1 MSQGE
6 PRRRPALAV
15 VAATLAVFLLPG
27 GQRVLADPASRPRVG
42 LALGGGA
49 ARAIAHAGV
58 LLWLEENR
66 IPVDYVAGT
75 SLGGLI
81 GGGYATGMSAAE
93 IRDLLLEADWDR
105 LFESDVPYP
114 QRTFRRKQDR
124 RQYPVD
130 VELGLRGGLSL
141 PSGLSSGHQIGLL
154 LSRIAFPHAARES
167 FDDLPIPFRCV
178 AVDIERG
185 EALALHEGSL
195 VQALRAT
202 MAIPGVFAPSR
213 YQGRLLVDGG
223 VLKNVPA
230 DVARA
235 MGADV
240 VVAVSVGENLHQ
252 PTSLSMTG
260 LVNRSV
266 VVMMDSATRR
276 TLKDA
281 DLVLE
286 PQLEGFDSLDFR
298 RAAELI
304 RRGYQAAAAASQQL
318 LPLRLDQAAWL
329 QHLAARR
336 ARRPAPLEEPVF
348 VSVEGIP
355 SPQAEALGPSLTR
368 SLTVPLDADRL
379 EDRLTRIIGSGRY
392 ESATYEATEA
402 GGRPGLLVRFQEKA
416 HAPPF
421 VDFSLDLATEPGAV
435 VIDLGARVTVTDLVG
450 VGSELRVD
458 LAAGSSRGVATEL
471 YRPVGRPRFFLAPRV
486 FFDETSQ
493 NLFHDDALVA
503 TYRTRRTG
511 AGVDVGIGP
520 GRHFELR
527 AGFETSHVDA
537 DVRVGNPV
545 LGEPHGREDRFLA
558 RLDIDKMRTPIL
570 PEAGFRLEAQ
580 ASFYTRAPEAERA
593 FPLLAGT
600 MVAATSV
607 RGGTALRESPPPIYR
622 FTLGGPFRLGA
633 FAPDT
638 FRGRHFVYA
647 HLGYL
652 LSVGRLPDLLGG
664 PVRLAAQVELGSAFD
679 HASAA
684 RLEGCLTTGVA
695 LDTFL
700 GPIFAG
706 ASLGNRGAFGVYVSV
721 GRLLR

>member
-1 MSQGE
+1 
-6 PRRRPALAV
+6 LAV
-15 VAATLAVFLLPG
+15 VVATLLAFLLSGGPSALAEPG
-27 GQRVLADPASRPRVG
+27 PRPRVG

-58 LLWLEENR
+58 LLWLEEHR

-81 GGGYATGMSAAE
+81 GGAYATGMSASE
-93 IRDLLLEADWDR
+93 IRDLLLEADWDT
-105 LFESDVPYP
+105 LFEHDVPYP

-154 LSRIAFPHAARES
+154 LSRIALPHTARES

-185 EALALHEGSL
+185 QALALHQGSL

-213 YQGRLLVDGG
+213 VQGRLLVDGG
-223 VLKNVPA
+223 VLDNVPA

-240 VVAVSVGENLHQ
+240 VVAVSVGENLQQ
-252 PTSLSMTG
+252 PTPLSMTG
-260 LVNRSV
+260 LVNRAV
-266 VVMMDSATRR
+266 VVMMDTATRR

-286 PQLEGFDSLDFR
+286 PHLEGFDSLDFR
-298 RAAELI
+298 RAAELV
-304 RRGYQAAAAASQQL
+304 RRGYQAAEEASAQL
-318 LPLRLDQAAWL
+318 LPLSLDLDAWL
-329 QHLAARR
+329 RHLAARR
-336 ARRPAPLEEPVF
+336 SRRPAPLEGPAF
-348 VSVEGIP
+348 VSIGGIP
-355 SPQAEALGPSLTR
+355 APQAEALGPSLTR
-368 SLTVPLDADRL
+368 SLTRPLDLDRF

-392 ESATYEATEA
+392 ESATYEAAETE
-402 GGRPGLLVRFQEKA
+402 GRPGLLVRFQEKA

-421 VDFSLDLATEPGAV
+421 VDFSLDVATEPGAV

-458 LAAGSSRGVATEL
+458 LEAGSTRAVTTEL
-471 YRPVGRPRFFLAPRV
+471 YRPVGRPRFFLAPRL
-486 FFDETSQ
+486 FFGEASQ
-493 NLFHDDALVA
+493 NLFHDDALLA

-527 AGFETSHVDA
+527 AGFETSYVDA

-558 RLDIDKMRTPIL
+558 RLDIDKMRAPIL
-570 PEAGFRLEAQ
+570 PESGFRLEAQ
-580 ASFYTRAPEAERA
+580 AALYTRAPEAERA

-600 MVAATSV
+600 IAAARSLRGSDSLFATL
-607 RGGTALRESPPPIYR
+607 RGGTALSETPPPIYR
-622 FTLGGPFRLGA
+622 FTLGGPFRIGA
-633 FAPDT
+633 LAPDAL
-638 FRGRHFVYA
+638 RGRHFAYGQ
-647 HLGYL
+647 LGYL

-664 PVRLAAQVELGSAFD
+664 PVRLAALVELGSAFD

-684 RLEGCLTTGVA
+684 RLEGCLTTGLA
-695 LDTFL
+695 LDTVL
-700 GPIFAG
+700 GPVGAG
-706 ASLGNRGAFGVYVSV
+706 ASLGNGGAFSVYVSV